1 MGNDLQQLLDL
12 ARAQGWEVS
21 YTGSGGHWKCVSQDH
36 TAQIVIVPSTSNR
49 LDNVRADL
57 RRSGLML

>member
-1 MGNDLQQLLDL
+1 MGNDLKDLLDT

-21 YTGSGGHWKCVSQDH
+21 RTGSGHWRCVPPDRA
-36 TAQIVIVPSTSNR
+36 AQIVIVPSTSAR

-57 RRSGLML
+57 RRSGLVL